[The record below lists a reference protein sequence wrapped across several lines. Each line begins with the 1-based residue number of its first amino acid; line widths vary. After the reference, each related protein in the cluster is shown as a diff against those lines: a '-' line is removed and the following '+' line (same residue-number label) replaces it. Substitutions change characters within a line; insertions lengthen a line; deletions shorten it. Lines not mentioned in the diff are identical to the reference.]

1 MSTLPILINK
11 KYATLIAFAENQLL
25 PKSDSFS
32 LPIINHPSLMQQTL
46 VRSSYFFK
54 NNQPVHD

>member
-11 KYATLIAFAENQLL
+11 KHTTLIAFAENQLL
-25 PKSDSFS
+25 PKTDSFS
-32 LPIINHPSLMQQTL
+32 LPIANHPNLMQQIR
-46 VRSSYFFK
+46 VRSSYLKK